1 MLYFIFHIQA
11 ISYGICLPLSDFL
24 TLYSNLSIHVAAD
37 GIVSSFFIAALY
49 RRVCVCVCVCVCV
62 FTYHTFIHS
71 AIGGLAVL
79 LL

>member
-49 RRVCVCVCVCVCV
+49 RRVCVCVCV